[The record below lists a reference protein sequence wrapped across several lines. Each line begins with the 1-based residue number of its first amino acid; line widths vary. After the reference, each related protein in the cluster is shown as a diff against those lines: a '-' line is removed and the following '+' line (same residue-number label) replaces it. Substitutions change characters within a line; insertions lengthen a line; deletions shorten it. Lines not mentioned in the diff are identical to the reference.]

1 MTTQEIKKENK
12 PQKAINSPRHSSRIA
27 AIQAL
32 YQIEQNNDSVKSV
45 LRQMVEN
52 DFLPLQQEGYISPDV
67 ILFEELVTNTFNLQ
81 PELDETISSFLS
93 DNWRLERLATIVK
106 IILRLAIYELKN
118 SLTIPD
124 RVIINEYIEATKAFF
139 DKSSE
144 SSFVNGILDKIAQ
157 KIRSA

>member
-1 MTTQEIKKENK
+1 MTKTEIKTKK
-12 PQKAINSPRHSSRIA
+12 SINSPRHSARIA

-32 YQIEQNNDSVKSV
+32 YQIEQNSDSVKTV
-45 LRQMVEN
+45 LRQMLEN
-52 DFLPLQQEGYISPDV
+52 DFATLDMEGYIRPEV
-67 ILFEELVTNTFNLQ
+67 TLFEDLVTHTVNLQ
-81 PELDETISSFLS
+81 SELDETIAAYLS
-93 DNWRLERLATIVK
+93 DTWRLERLASVVR
-106 IILRLAIYELKN
+106 IILRLAVYELKN

-157 KIRSA
+157 SIRG